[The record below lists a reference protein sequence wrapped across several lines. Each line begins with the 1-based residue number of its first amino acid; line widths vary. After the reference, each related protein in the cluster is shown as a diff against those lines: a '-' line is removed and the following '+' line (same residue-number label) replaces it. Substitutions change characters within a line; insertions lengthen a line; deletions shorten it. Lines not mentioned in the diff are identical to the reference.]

1 MDNDKLNLGTFVPKD
16 TSSQSVRGTEVS
28 WCAEALA
35 RWTVGRPRKTCL
47 FFFPGRYTPLKIWYG
62 YPRLLYFQSVTF
74 FKPSFFVKCLRMF
87 FWVYR
92 GVHLFFILALY
103 VWKNL
108 LCFIWFISSVTRC
121 IFPHVYIHHIIDM
134 YVHPLDVSNS
144 ITAALVLS
152 WTASIFQISDEWL
165 RPEKRITTSTSCQTC
180 RMQVWQDQRKD
191 PSAQIGHRIVLAG
204 EFSVMS
210 KV

>member
-1 MDNDKLNLGTFVPKD
+1 MDDDKLNLGTPKN

-87 FWVYR
+87 FWVYQ
-92 GVHLFFILALY
+92 GVHLFFILTLY

-134 YVHPLDVSNS
+134 F
-144 ITAALVLS
+144 

-165 RPEKRITTSTSCQTC
+165 HPEKRITTSTSCQTC

-204 EFSVMS
+204 EFSVMH
-210 KV
+210 KI